1 MSFRLRTLAALLGL
15 MVLGGNV
22 SAEEPILLIGTIVKW
37 RYPEASLGQS
47 QMSDAATVN
56 SQDDRTVPSVLLKT
70 TMTTPDSVEK
80 VLAFYQKRL
89 TRSSENDKTLGIT
102 PDTGRSV
109 LFSDESEGRPFAFH
123 TITVNDSDTSTLI
136 IITRGTDEK
145 LTHITWKRYVR
156 LKVDG

>member
-15 MVLGGNV
+15 MVLGGSV

-89 TRSSENDKTLGIT
+89 TRNSENDKTLGIA

-109 LFSDESEGRPFAFH
+109 LFSDESVGRPFAFH
-123 TITVNDSDTSTLI
+123 TITVNEADTSTLI
-136 IITRGTDEK
+136 IITRGADEK

-156 LKVDG
+156 MKVDG

>member
-1 MSFRLRTLAALLGL
+1 MSFRLRTFAALLGL
-15 MVLGGNV
+15 MVLGSSV

-56 SQDDRTVPSVLLKT
+56 SQGDRTAPSVFLKT

-89 TRSSENDKTLGIT
+89 TRNSENDKTIGIT
-102 PDTGRSV
+102 PKAGRSV

-136 IITRGTDEK
+136 IITRGADEK

-156 LKVDG
+156 MNVDG